1 MHSPIKRHISAW
13 IFWSLVRQCSKS
25 SQPIGVKETWAF
37 SAATFLF
44 CGLAGVLDSN
54 PQLIWA
60 SHYLSALAKA
70 LMDDAELGMN
80 H

>member
-1 MHSPIKRHISAW
+1 MHSPIKRQISAW

-25 SQPIGVKETWAF
+25 SQPGKRDLAF

-44 CGLAGVLDSN
+44 CGLAEVLDSN

-70 LMDDAELGMN
+70 LVDDAELGMN